1 MPFRKPI
8 NRWRLLSSCLLS
20 FVNGIQDSA
29 LGALIPFIESYY
41 DIGYAVVALLFL
53 TTAVGFIVAAFTSH
67 ALFASIGRAKVL
79 MLATV
84 SMAIGYIIWAVLPG
98 RTPYGVLVIAPL
110 FTGAG
115 VSWNLAQINVFVSSL
130 DKPTLYNGY
139 LHGCYGIGG
148 VAGPLVATSLASHG
162 VPWQYFYFLPLGVTV
177 FNFFF
182 SGYIFLPTE
191 EEKQVILEDEQRR
204 NLQTEARTKSSPASD
219 KPVSRGQVILET
231 LKNRPT
237 ILTSLFILSYQ
248 GAEVS
253 LGGWIVSFLIS
264 TRGGDPE
271 SVGYVASGFWGGV
284 TLGRFLLSG
293 LCGMIGERKA
303 VVGLL
308 AGSVVMEILVWLV
321 PNVIGSA
328 VSVAI
333 VGFLLGP
340 IYPCTMG
347 IITRLLSRRLHISSL
362 SFIAAFGSSGG
373 ALWPFSVGLISQFK
387 GPFVVHPVA
396 IGSFVLME
404 VLWLLLPKVP
414 KRVI

>member
-1 MPFRKPI
+1 MTVSPRKPI
-8 NRWRLLSSCLLS
+8 NRWRLLASCVLS
-20 FVNGIQDSA
+20 FVNGNQDSA

-41 DIGYAVVALLFL
+41 HIGYATVALLFL
-53 TTAVGFIVAAFTSH
+53 TTAVGFIAAAFTCDVI
-67 ALFASIGRAKVL
+67 LASIGRARIL
-79 MLATV
+79 MLATAT
-84 SMAIGYIIWAVLPG
+84 MTIGYIIWVVAPG
-98 RTPYGVLVIAPL
+98 RTPYGFLVVAPL

-148 VAGPLVATSLASHG
+148 VVGPLVATSLASHG
-162 VPWQYFYFLPLGVTV
+162 VPWQYFYFLPLGVTI

-182 SGYIFLPTE
+182 AGYIFLPTE
-191 EEKQVILEDEQRR
+191 SEKQVLLEDAQERQLRA
-204 NLQTEARTKSSPASD
+204 QTQSDTASQASD
-219 KPVSRGQVILET
+219 TPLTRILET
-231 LKNRPT
+231 LKNKPT

-264 TRGGDPE
+264 SRDGNPAN
-271 SVGYVASGFWGGV
+271 VGYVASGFWGGV
-284 TLGRFLLSG
+284 TVGRFLLSG
-293 LCGMIGERKA
+293 LCSMIGERRA
-303 VVGLL
+303 VVTLL

-328 VSVAI
+328 VSVAL

-347 IITRLLSRRLHISSL
+347 VITRLLSRKLQVSSL

-373 ALWPFSVGLISQFK
+373 ALWPFSIGLISQFK
-387 GPFVVHPVA
+387 GPFVVHSVA
-396 IGSFVLME
+396 IASFVLME
-404 VLWLLLPKVP
+404 VLWVLLPKVP
-414 KRVI
+414 KRIV

>member
-1 MPFRKPI
+1 M
-8 NRWRLLSSCLLS
+8 
-20 FVNGIQDSA
+20 QDSA
-29 LGALIPFIESYY
+29 LGALIPFIESFYG
-41 DIGYAVVALLFL
+41 IGYAIVSLLFL
-53 TTAVGFIVAAFTSH
+53 TSAVGFLLAAFTSD
-67 ALFASIGRAKVL
+67 AIFQSVGRARTL
-79 MLATV
+79 MLATAV
-84 SMAIGYIIWAVLPG
+84 TSVGYIIWLVAPE
-98 RTPYGVLVIAPL
+98 RTPYGFLVVAPF

-115 VSWNLAQINVFVSSL
+115 ASWNLAQINVFVSSL
-130 DKPTLYNGY
+130 DKPTLYNGW
-139 LHGCYGIGG
+139 LHGSYGIGG
-148 VAGPLVATSLASHG
+148 IAGPLVATSLASQG
-162 VPWQYFYFLPLGVTV
+162 IPWQYFYFLPLGITV
-177 FNFFF
+177 FNCFF

-191 EEKQVILEDEQRR
+191 REKQTLLEQERRQQLWRQRAQSEQETSSQSSDQP
-204 NLQTEARTKSSPASD
+204 LTRT
-219 KPVSRGQVILET
+219 QVLIET
-231 LKNRPT
+231 LRNKPT

-264 TRGGDPE
+264 ARGGDP
-271 SVGYVASGFWGGV
+271 SNVGYVASGFWGGV

-293 LCGMIGERKA
+293 LCGKFGERRA
-303 VVGLL
+303 VVVLL
-308 AGSVVMEILVWLV
+308 AGCAGMEILVWLV

-328 VSVAI
+328 VSVAL

-340 IYPCTMG
+340 VVPCTMG
-347 IITRLLSRRLHISSL
+347 IITRMLSRKLHVSSL
-362 SFIAAFGSSGG
+362 SFIMAFGSSGG